1 MKRLVLAL
9 AAAALGLP
17 MVAVPALADPTTA
30 ASASK
35 PASSNAPVQVYVVPT
50 VTVYGRAAKPLVVVV
65 VKHPTAAQEAG
76 AAHDAL
82 RTATLARSAPDALK
96 GR

>member
-1 MKRLVLAL
+1 MKRLLLAL
-9 AAAALGLP
+9 AAASLALP
-17 MVAVPALADPTTA
+17 MFAVPALADPTTA
-30 ASASK
+30 APP
-35 PASSNAPVQVYVVPT
+35 PASPAQVYVVPT

-65 VKHPTAAQEAG
+65 VKRPTAAQEAG

-82 RTATLARSAPDALK
+82 RTTTLARSAPPSLQ

>member
-1 MKRLVLAL
+1 VKRLVLAL

-17 MVAVPALADPTTA
+17 IVAIPALADPTTTA
-30 ASASK
+30 AASK
-35 PASSNAPVQVYVVPT
+35 PASSATPVQVYVVPT

-76 AAHDAL
+76 AAHESL
-82 RTATLARSAPDALK
+82 RETNLARSEPAAL
-96 GR
+96 RAR

>member
-9 AAAALGLP
+9 ATAALALP
-17 MVAVPALADPTTA
+17 LVAVPAMADPTKTA
-30 ASASK
+30 AASK
-35 PASSNAPVQVYVVPT
+35 PASSAAPVHVYVVPT

-76 AAHDAL
+76 AAHETLRETNLTRSEPAAL
-82 RTATLARSAPDALK
+82 Q